1 MIYTHFKP
9 PFHHLS
15 GVKQPLWQSDW
26 GLHFPESSQVVLCRP
41 AAAEAETVLLWAT
54 GLPHYPNKLF
64 SLCIFPTSVL
74 SENIMSLSRKNF
86 SVLERALFILM
97 NRKTETEKER
107 GDHRRYLGTLSQE
120 VIQIVG
126 KYKSANSSLIFLIQS
141 LKLGVDLF
149 RKYP

>member
-1 MIYTHFKP
+1 M
-9 PFHHLS
+9 
-15 GVKQPLWQSDW
+15 
-26 GLHFPESSQVVLCRP
+26 
-41 AAAEAETVLLWAT
+41 
-54 GLPHYPNKLF
+54 
-64 SLCIFPTSVL
+64 SLC
-74 SENIMSLSRKNF
+74 RKNF
-86 SVLERALFILM
+86 SVFERAVFILM